1 MTIER
6 NRAKSET
13 WNGADDDVR
22 RLRTVMGRY
31 ATGVTVVTT
40 RRPSGPVGMTANSVT
55 SVSID
60 PPLLLWCPAR
70 RSARF
75 AAFDAA
81 EHYAIHVLAADQ
93 LALCQRFSRSGD
105 DFADLELGE
114 TPDGLPA
121 LPGCLARFDCR
132 AEARHDGGDHAIL
145 VGRIL
150 RAEMREGDPLLFWNG
165 RYGDFLHHS

>member
-1 MTIER
+1 MTMER
-6 NRAKSET
+6 DISDLAT
-13 WNGADDDVR
+13 WTGATDGAT

-40 RRPSGPVGMTANSVT
+40 LGPSGPIGMTANSVT

-60 PPLLLWCPAR
+60 PPLILWCPSR
-70 RSARF
+70 SSARF
-75 AAFDAA
+75 PAFEAAD
-81 EHYAIHVLAADQ
+81 HYAIHVLAADQ
-93 LALCQRFSRSGD
+93 LSLCHRFSRRGD
-105 DFADLELGE
+105 DFSGLEMGV

-150 RAEMREGDPLLFWNG
+150 RAELREGDPLLFWNG